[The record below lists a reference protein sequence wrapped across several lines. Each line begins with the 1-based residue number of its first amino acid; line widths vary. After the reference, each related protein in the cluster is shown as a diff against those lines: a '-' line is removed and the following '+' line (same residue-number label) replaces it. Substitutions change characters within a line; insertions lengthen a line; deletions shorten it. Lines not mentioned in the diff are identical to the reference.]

1 MVTSLHFAALLL
13 QLTHLEGSPENTQE
27 KLELLG
33 LHGKGRVRSRMV
45 VVGYN
50 KVIYPISK

>member
-1 MVTSLHFAALLL
+1 MVTFLHFVAMLLW
-13 QLTHLEGSPENTQE
+13 LTHLEGSPENTQE

-45 VVGYN
+45 AARYN
-50 KVIYPISK
+50 KVINPISK